1 MKRSTLLLLVL
12 CMLTIQLSA
21 QHKNPEKEK
30 QAAQQATKP
39 STTSLEKIITQ
50 KSDSYVVTNENV
62 SKKSGIR
69 HVYLRQAINGLEVYG
84 TESSVHF
91 DKTGKVLTEHNK
103 FLADVQATLK
113 NSAQGIDA
121 RAAIAAVANQM
132 GYKISNLQ
140 EIKSI
145 GGKNKAAV
153 FNKADIS
160 LVDIPVKLMYYYR
173 EGIGTQLVWELSI
186 AEKTSTDW
194 WNFRVDA
201 VTGKIIDKENW
212 TVSCNI
218 MDGHNEHFH
227 GEEAVAIPTMIGP
240 LNENEATKKYN
251 KTSKNIV
258 SEVVPALVGGY
269 RVYAMPTESPNHGPR
284 TLQNNPDNATA
295 SPFGWHDTNG
305 VAGPEFTVTTGNNVD
320 AHKGSDRPDGTAS
333 LIFDFP
339 IDLNQNPASNTA
351 PYITNLFYWN
361 NIVHDVLYQY
371 GFDEVSGNFQ
381 ENNYGNGGAGSDSV
395 NANAQA
401 SGNCNANFGTPA
413 DGSNPTMNM
422 FLCNNSTPSHDGDL
436 DAGVIVHE
444 YGHGVS
450 NRLTGGPSNVGCLNN
465 QEQMGEGWSDI
476 YGLILTIEPGDT
488 GTDARGVGTY
498 LLGQPITGNGVRTQR
513 YSTDFAVNNHTYND
527 IITAVAPHG
536 VGEVWATML
545 WDMTWGIIGT
555 DGFDPDVYNGTAGN
569 NVSLALITEGLKLQP
584 CSPGFVDGR
593 DAILAADQALYGGAH
608 ICTIWEAF
616 ARRGLGYSA
625 NQGSSG
631 SKTDGTEAFDLPP
644 TFSGLDTV
652 DEVCLS
658 DGIQTGLS
666 GGNPNGG
673 VYSGAGVTDDGNGM
687 TFTFDPTVGG
697 PGLVTVTYTVND
709 FCTGTPTAI
718 TDDINVTN
726 DPPEIVC
733 MGSGNIP
740 MTGSQSSSP
749 GTAIPDNNPTGVT
762 VTMNVTENVSMT
774 DLDVNLNISHTWV
787 GDLIV
792 TIKSPTGTIATI
804 IDRPGVPATTFGCDG
819 NNIVATLDDEA
830 AAPVENV
837 CAGSVPTIS
846 GSFTPNNPLSI
857 FDGENTMGIWE
868 LTVSDNVGSDTGTI
882 NSWGID
888 YDYEVIAPV
897 LDVTLDGSGNATVN
911 AEDLLYSVSVDCG
924 GYTVLAG
931 SPLAATV
938 SFTCS
943 DTGLNTVAVE
953 VTNDNGAVSTCSAI
967 VNVIGSGGGGGGPFV
982 CPGDITQDNDPGIC
996 GAVVTYTVESPSGG
1010 CGGGSGPLATGVATL
1025 ELISSAGGTGNRS
1038 GVSYNPS
1045 ADRYYSVNAGSS
1057 GYPVDCFDGTTGA
1070 IISNITSGFDYRGA
1084 WWNPSL
1090 NQSEGNGFDIAGVV
1104 LTNLAGD
1111 CPNGTTTPILPVNQP
1126 DGQSC
1131 GDLDYDNNEIIYYNA
1146 SSITQ
1151 VDRAT
1156 GTTNATLA
1164 LSGTP
1169 GGSAYALNSVGYTGV
1184 VGYEYAIYDNTTQSV
1199 HLYDRA
1205 TGAYAAA
1212 SSIGLT
1218 TTNYGFAYENGQAW
1232 IYNNNRWN
1240 GFTIFAAAS
1249 GTITQTAGL
1258 PSGSTF
1264 PVGTTTNTFEYDD
1277 GINPVQTCSFDV
1289 TINDAEV
1296 PVITCPGDI
1305 TVDNDPGVCGAL
1317 VNYTVTTSDNCSSG
1331 SSNSI
1336 TYTYTGSVE
1345 TFTVPPGVTSI
1356 SIEAWGA
1363 SGQDFT
1369 VEQYTPS
1376 TGGLGGYASGD
1387 LTVTPGDIISIY
1399 VGGAGADNS
1408 AGYNGGGLGGYGTPS
1423 DGWAGRAGSGGGASD
1438 VRIGAA
1444 TLTDRVLVA
1453 GGGGGGGR
1461 DYVNGTC
1468 QPCGMGGNG
1477 GDGGALIGIDG
1488 QDPTDPIYG
1497 FYFNPGAAGKGGTQ
1511 ATGGAGGDG
1520 PQGPDGMPGVLGVGG
1535 IGIDGVYSLASG
1547 GGGGGYYGGGSGA
1560 GADTGSGAAGAG
1572 GAGGS
1577 SYIDGVDNGVTLAGV
1592 RSGDGEIVI
1601 SYETLLLTQTAGLP
1615 SGSTFPVGTT
1625 TNTFVV
1631 TDGAGNT
1638 ATCSFDVI
1646 VNDVE
1651 VPAITCPGNIT
1662 QDNDP
1667 GICGAVITYTAPV
1680 GTDNCSG
1687 STTVQTAGLASG
1699 ATFPVGTTT
1708 NTFVVTDAS
1717 GNTATCSFDI
1727 TINDNEAPVA
1737 NCAAP
1742 FTIQLDAN
1750 GMASITAT
1758 DIDNGSTDNCAI
1770 ASTSIDV
1777 TDFTCADVGPNT
1789 VTLTVTD
1796 VNGNSST
1803 CTTVVTVEDN
1813 VAPIAVCQNITVYL
1827 DATGNV
1833 SIVAGDVDGGSTD
1846 ACGIANTSIDITDF
1860 TCADLGPNNVT
1871 LTVTDVNGN
1880 TSTCIAVVT
1889 VEDDIPPTIA
1899 CPADV
1904 TANTDL
1910 GMCSA
1915 IVNFPMAIG
1924 FDNCSV
1930 TVSQT
1935 GGLASG
1941 SAFPVGVNT
1950 VEFTATDG
1958 SGNTAVC
1965 SFTITVVDNEAPT
1978 MVCQNIT
1985 IQLDE
1990 FGNASITAAD
2000 VDGGSTD
2007 NCGIASMSV
2016 SPSTFDCSDVGDN
2029 PVVLTVTDIHGN
2041 SNTCTAIVTV
2051 EDVTPPVA
2059 VCQNI
2064 TVELDPVTG
2073 TVTITGADVD
2083 GGSTDACGIGSYD
2096 LDIDTFDCSNIGD
2109 NTVVLTVTDVNG
2121 NVSTCTA
2128 IVTVEDNTNPE
2139 LVCQDFTLELG
2150 PDGTAMLDPND
2161 VIASNTDNCGIATVA
2176 VDINEFSCA
2185 DIGTPVTVQVFA
2197 SDVNGNLSTCTAV
2210 VTVVDLLAPVLT
2222 CPADQT
2228 VDPGPGNLFYIVPDY
2243 FATGEA
2249 TAIDNCTDP
2258 VTILSQ
2264 SPAAGTPL
2272 SDGVY
2277 TITLTA
2283 EDEYGNVS
2291 TCTFELT
2298 IESILGVGDHSNDFG
2313 SLQMYPNPAKNTVT
2327 IGNPQSLSL
2336 ESLSIFDIRGRMVKS
2351 IDLRSMGT
2359 QKTIDVSEMA
2369 AATYLV
2375 IIQGENGQTT
2385 KRLIKE

>member
-1 MKRSTLLLLVL
+1 MKKSKLLLMLF
-12 CMLTIQLSA
+12 CMLALQLSA

-39 STTSLEKIITQ
+39 STASLEKLIAQ
-50 KSDSYVVTNENV
+50 KSNAYVVTNENV

-91 DKTGKVLTEHNK
+91 DKTGKVLTEHNN

-113 NSAQGIDA
+113 NSSQGIDA

-132 GYKISNLQ
+132 GYKISNLR

-240 LNENEATKKYN
+240 LNEKEATKKYN

-258 SEVVPALVGGY
+258 SEVAPALVGGY

-305 VAGPEFTVTTGNNVD
+305 VAGPESTLTTGNNVD

-333 LIFDFP
+333 LIFDFA

-361 NIVHDVLYQY
+361 NITHDVLYQY

-697 PGLVTVTYTVND
+697 PGFVTVTYTVND

-762 VTMNVTENVSMT
+762 VTMNVTENVSIT

-792 TIKSPTGTIATI
+792 TIKSPAGTTATI
-804 IDRPGVPATTFGCDG
+804 VDRPGTTTTGAGCSG
-819 NNIVATLDDEA
+819 NDILATLDDEA
-830 AAPVENV
+830 ATPVENV
-837 CAGSVPTIS
+837 CAASVPTIN

-857 FDGENTMGIWE
+857 FDGESTMGLWE
-868 LTVSDNVGSDTGTI
+868 LTVSDNAGADTGTI

-888 YDYEVIAPV
+888 YDYEITAPV
-897 LDVTLDGSGNATVN
+897 LDVTLDSSGNATVN

-938 SFTCS
+938 SFNCS
-943 DTGLNTVAVE
+943 DTGLNTVPVE
-953 VTNDNGAVSTCSAI
+953 VTNDSGATATCSAI
-967 VNVIGSGGGGGGPFV
+967 VNVIGGGGGGPSSII
-982 CPGDITQDNDPGIC
+982 CPSDISQDNDLGVC
-996 GAVVTYTVESPSGG
+996 EAAVTVPQPTVTNGCSGSESALNFDGVNDQVDMPLPTVFDDIANNDITIEVWVNPQTAVFSRILFAQKTASNFMSLSYS
-1010 CGGGSGPLATGVATL
+1010 GSGQIFFYINNTIGVNTNTSIPLNTWTHVA
-1025 ELISSAGGTGNRS
+1025 AR
-1038 GVSYNPS
+1038 
-1045 ADRYYSVNAGSS
+1045 
-1057 GYPVDCFDGTTGA
+1057 
-1070 IISNITSGFDYRGA
+1070 
-1084 WWNPSL
+1084 W
-1090 NQSEGNGFDIAGVV
+1090 
-1104 LTNLAGD
+1104 
-1111 CPNGTTTPILPVNQP
+1111 
-1126 DGQSC
+1126 
-1131 GDLDYDNNEIIYYNA
+1131 
-1146 SSITQ
+1146 
-1151 VDRAT
+1151 
-1156 GTTNATLA
+1156 NAT
-1164 LSGTP
+1164 
-1169 GGSAYALNSVGYTGV
+1169 
-1184 VGYEYAIYDNTTQSV
+1184 
-1199 HLYDRA
+1199 
-1205 TGAYAAA
+1205 
-1212 SSIGLT
+1212 
-1218 TTNYGFAYENGQAW
+1218 
-1232 IYNNNRWN
+1232 
-1240 GFTIFAAAS
+1240 
-1249 GTITQTAGL
+1249 TQTADVFFNGVIQVTLNGGSSTTGTDNKMTIGSRTNSAQFFPGTLDEIRIWDILRSDMEIFTDFNSCVSETASGL
-1258 PSGSTF
+1258 VAYYKLDDNTGSTIVSDSTVNGYDGTLVNMDPATDWVNGQVSCNSYTLVNDYNNSADASDTY
-1264 PVGTTTNTFEYDD
+1264 PVGTTTVLWSLLD
-1277 GINPVQTCSFDV
+1277 G
-1289 TINDAEV
+1289 
-1296 PVITCPGDI
+1296 
-1305 TVDNDPGVCGAL
+1305 
-1317 VNYTVTTSDNCSSG
+1317 
-1331 SSNSI
+1331 
-1336 TYTYTGSVE
+1336 
-1345 TFTVPPGVTSI
+1345 
-1356 SIEAWGA
+1356 
-1363 SGQDFT
+1363 
-1369 VEQYTPS
+1369 
-1376 TGGLGGYASGD
+1376 
-1387 LTVTPGDIISIY
+1387 
-1399 VGGAGADNS
+1399 
-1408 AGYNGGGLGGYGTPS
+1408 
-1423 DGWAGRAGSGGGASD
+1423 
-1438 VRIGAA
+1438 
-1444 TLTDRVLVA
+1444 
-1453 GGGGGGGR
+1453 
-1461 DYVNGTC
+1461 
-1468 QPCGMGGNG
+1468 
-1477 GDGGALIGIDG
+1477 
-1488 QDPTDPIYG
+1488 
-1497 FYFNPGAAGKGGTQ
+1497 
-1511 ATGGAGGDG
+1511 
-1520 PQGPDGMPGVLGVGG
+1520 
-1535 IGIDGVYSLASG
+1535 
-1547 GGGGGYYGGGSGA
+1547 
-1560 GADTGSGAAGAG
+1560 
-1572 GAGGS
+1572 
-1577 SYIDGVDNGVTLAGV
+1577 
-1592 RSGDGEIVI
+1592 
-1601 SYETLLLTQTAGLP
+1601 
-1615 SGSTFPVGTT
+1615 
-1625 TNTFVV
+1625 
-1631 TDGAGNT
+1631 
-1638 ATCSFDVI
+1638 
-1646 VNDVE
+1646 
-1651 VPAITCPGNIT
+1651 
-1662 QDNDP
+1662 
-1667 GICGAVITYTAPV
+1667 
-1680 GTDNCSG
+1680 
-1687 STTVQTAGLASG
+1687 
-1699 ATFPVGTTT
+1699 
-1708 NTFVVTDAS
+1708 S
-1717 GNTATCSFDI
+1717 GNTIDSCSMDI

-1742 FTIQLDAN
+1742 FTVQLDAN
-1750 GMASITAT
+1750 GMASITAA
-1758 DIDNGSTDNCAI
+1758 DVDNGSADNCAV

-1813 VAPIAVCQNITVYL
+1813 VAPTAVCQNITVFL

-1833 SIVAGDVDGGSTD
+1833 SIAAADVDGGSTD
-1846 ACGIANTSIDITDF
+1846 ACGIATTSIDITDF

-1880 TSTCIAVVT
+1880 TSTCIAAVT

-1899 CPADV
+1899 CPADITV
-1904 TANTDL
+1904 NNDA
-1910 GMCSA
+1910 GMCGA
-1915 IVNFPMAIG
+1915 IVNFPVAAG

-1941 SAFPVGVNT
+1941 SAFPVGVST

-1958 SGNTAVC
+1958 SGNTEVC

-1990 FGNASITAAD
+1990 FGNASIIAAD
-2000 VDGGSTD
+2000 VDGGSID
-2007 NCGIASMSV
+2007 NCGIASLSV

-2051 EDVTPPVA
+2051 EDVTPPLA

-2073 TVTITGADVD
+2073 TITITGADLD
-2083 GGSTDACGIGSYD
+2083 GGSTDACGIDTYT
-2096 LDIDTFDCSNIGD
+2096 LDIDTFDCSNVGE

-2121 NVSTCTA
+2121 NISTCTA

-2150 PDGTAMLDPND
+2150 ADGTATLDPND
-2161 VIASNTDNCGIATVA
+2161 VIASNTDNCGIGTIA
-2176 VDINEFSCA
+2176 VDITEFSCA
-2185 DIGTPVTVQVFA
+2185 DIGAPITVQVFA

-2210 VTVVDLLAPVLT
+2210 VTVVDLLAPEIT

-2228 VDPGPGNLFYIVPDY
+2228 VDPGAGNLFYILPDY

-2264 SPAAGTPL
+2264 DPVAGTPL

-2283 EDEYGNVS
+2283 EDEYGNIS

-2298 IESILGVGDHSNDFG
+2298 VMTVLGADDHNADLG
-2313 SLQMYPNPAKNTVT
+2313 SVQMYPNPAKHTVM
-2327 IGNPQSLSL
+2327 IGNPASLSL
-2336 ESLSIFDIRGRMVKS
+2336 ENLRIFDIRGRMVKT
-2351 IDLRSMGT
+2351 IDLRNMGAE
-2359 QKTIDVSEMA
+2359 KAIDVSEMA
-2369 AATYLV
+2369 SATYLV
-2375 IIQGENGQTT
+2375 VIQSKNGEIT

>member
-1 MKRSTLLLLVL
+1 MKKSKLLLMLF
-12 CMLTIQLSA
+12 CMLTLQLSA

-39 STTSLEKIITQ
+39 STASLEKLIAQ
-50 KSDSYVVTNENV
+50 KSNAYVVTNENV

-91 DKTGKVLTEHNK
+91 DKTGKVLTEHNN
-103 FLADVQATLK
+103 FLTDVQATLK
-113 NSAQGIDA
+113 NSSQGLDA

-132 GYKISNLQ
+132 GYKISNLR

-240 LNENEATKKYN
+240 LNEKEATKKYN

-258 SEVVPALVGGY
+258 SEVAPALVGGY

-320 AHKGSDRPDGTAS
+320 AHKGSDRPNGTAA
-333 LIFDFP
+333 LIFDFA
-339 IDLNQNPASNTA
+339 IDLNQNPALNTA

-569 NVSLALITEGLKLQP
+569 NVALSLITEGLKLQP

-593 DAILAADQALYGGAH
+593 DAIIAADQALYGGAH

-644 TFSGLDTV
+644 TFSGLDTI

-762 VTMNVTENVSMT
+762 VTMNVTENVSIT

-792 TIKSPTGTIATI
+792 TIKSPAGTTATI
-804 IDRPGVPATTFGCDG
+804 VDRPGRTTTGAGCSG
-819 NNIVATLDDEA
+819 NDILATLDDEA
-830 AAPVENV
+830 ATPVENV
-837 CAGSVPTIS
+837 CAASVPTIN

-857 FDGENTMGIWE
+857 FDGESTMGLWE
-868 LTVSDNVGSDTGTI
+868 LTVSDNAGADTGTI

-888 YDYEVIAPV
+888 YDYEITAPV
-897 LDVTLDGSGNATVN
+897 LDVTLDSSGNATVN

-938 SFTCS
+938 SFNCS
-943 DTGLNTVAVE
+943 DTGLNTVPVE
-953 VTNDNGAVSTCSAI
+953 VTNDSGATATCSAI
-967 VNVIGSGGGGGGPFV
+967 VNVIGGGGGGPSSII
-982 CPGDITQDNDPGIC
+982 CPSDISQDNDLGVC
-996 GAVVTYTVESPSGG
+996 EAAVTVPQPTVTNGCSGSESALNFDGVNDQVDMPLPTVFDDIANNDITIEVWVNPQTAVFSRILFAQKTASNFMSLSYS
-1010 CGGGSGPLATGVATL
+1010 GSGQIFFYINNTIGVNTNTSIPLNTWTHVA
-1025 ELISSAGGTGNRS
+1025 AR
-1038 GVSYNPS
+1038 
-1045 ADRYYSVNAGSS
+1045 
-1057 GYPVDCFDGTTGA
+1057 
-1070 IISNITSGFDYRGA
+1070 
-1084 WWNPSL
+1084 W
-1090 NQSEGNGFDIAGVV
+1090 
-1104 LTNLAGD
+1104 
-1111 CPNGTTTPILPVNQP
+1111 
-1126 DGQSC
+1126 
-1131 GDLDYDNNEIIYYNA
+1131 
-1146 SSITQ
+1146 
-1151 VDRAT
+1151 
-1156 GTTNATLA
+1156 NAT
-1164 LSGTP
+1164 
-1169 GGSAYALNSVGYTGV
+1169 
-1184 VGYEYAIYDNTTQSV
+1184 
-1199 HLYDRA
+1199 
-1205 TGAYAAA
+1205 
-1212 SSIGLT
+1212 
-1218 TTNYGFAYENGQAW
+1218 
-1232 IYNNNRWN
+1232 
-1240 GFTIFAAAS
+1240 
-1249 GTITQTAGL
+1249 TQTADVFFNGVIQVTLNGGSSTTGTDNKMTIGSRTNSAQFFPGTLDEIRIWDILRSDMEIFTDFNSCVSETASGL
-1258 PSGSTF
+1258 VAYYKLDDNTGSTIVSDSTVNGYDGTLVNMDPATDWVNGQVSCNSYTLVNDYNNSADASDTY
-1264 PVGTTTNTFEYDD
+1264 PVGTTTVLWSLLD
-1277 GINPVQTCSFDV
+1277 G
-1289 TINDAEV
+1289 
-1296 PVITCPGDI
+1296 
-1305 TVDNDPGVCGAL
+1305 
-1317 VNYTVTTSDNCSSG
+1317 
-1331 SSNSI
+1331 
-1336 TYTYTGSVE
+1336 
-1345 TFTVPPGVTSI
+1345 
-1356 SIEAWGA
+1356 
-1363 SGQDFT
+1363 
-1369 VEQYTPS
+1369 
-1376 TGGLGGYASGD
+1376 
-1387 LTVTPGDIISIY
+1387 
-1399 VGGAGADNS
+1399 
-1408 AGYNGGGLGGYGTPS
+1408 
-1423 DGWAGRAGSGGGASD
+1423 
-1438 VRIGAA
+1438 
-1444 TLTDRVLVA
+1444 
-1453 GGGGGGGR
+1453 
-1461 DYVNGTC
+1461 
-1468 QPCGMGGNG
+1468 
-1477 GDGGALIGIDG
+1477 
-1488 QDPTDPIYG
+1488 
-1497 FYFNPGAAGKGGTQ
+1497 
-1511 ATGGAGGDG
+1511 
-1520 PQGPDGMPGVLGVGG
+1520 
-1535 IGIDGVYSLASG
+1535 
-1547 GGGGGYYGGGSGA
+1547 
-1560 GADTGSGAAGAG
+1560 
-1572 GAGGS
+1572 
-1577 SYIDGVDNGVTLAGV
+1577 
-1592 RSGDGEIVI
+1592 
-1601 SYETLLLTQTAGLP
+1601 
-1615 SGSTFPVGTT
+1615 
-1625 TNTFVV
+1625 
-1631 TDGAGNT
+1631 
-1638 ATCSFDVI
+1638 
-1646 VNDVE
+1646 
-1651 VPAITCPGNIT
+1651 
-1662 QDNDP
+1662 
-1667 GICGAVITYTAPV
+1667 
-1680 GTDNCSG
+1680 
-1687 STTVQTAGLASG
+1687 
-1699 ATFPVGTTT
+1699 
-1708 NTFVVTDAS
+1708 S
-1717 GNTATCSFDI
+1717 GNTIDSCSMDI

-1750 GMASITAT
+1750 GMASITAA
-1758 DIDNGSTDNCAI
+1758 DVDNGSADNCAV

-1813 VAPIAVCQNITVYL
+1813 VAPTAVCQNITVFL

-1833 SIVAGDVDGGSTD
+1833 SIAAADVDGGSAD
-1846 ACGIANTSIDITDF
+1846 ACGIATTSIDITDF

-1899 CPADV
+1899 CPADITV
-1904 TANTDL
+1904 NNDA
-1910 GMCSA
+1910 GMCGA
-1915 IVNFPMAIG
+1915 IVNFPVAVG

-1941 SAFPVGVNT
+1941 SAFPVGVST

-1958 SGNTAVC
+1958 SGNAEVC

-1990 FGNASITAAD
+1990 FGNASIIAAD
-2000 VDGGSTD
+2000 VDGGSID
-2007 NCGIASMSV
+2007 NCGIASLSV

-2051 EDVTPPVA
+2051 EDVTPPLA

-2073 TVTITGADVD
+2073 TITITGADLD
-2083 GGSTDACGIGSYD
+2083 GGSTDACGIDTYT
-2096 LDIDTFDCSNIGD
+2096 LDIDTFDCSNVGE

-2121 NVSTCTA
+2121 NISTCTA

-2150 PDGTAMLDPND
+2150 ADGTATLDPNE
-2161 VIASNTDNCGIATVA
+2161 VIASNTDNCGIGTIA
-2176 VDINEFSCA
+2176 VDITEFSCA
-2185 DIGTPVTVQVFA
+2185 DIGAPITVQVFA

-2210 VTVVDLLAPVLT
+2210 VTVVDLLAPEIT

-2228 VDPGPGNLFYIVPDY
+2228 VDPGAGNLFYILPDY

-2264 SPAAGTPL
+2264 DPVAGTPL

-2283 EDEYGNVS
+2283 EDEYGNIS

-2298 IESILGVGDHSNDFG
+2298 VMTVLGADDHNAGLG
-2313 SLQMYPNPAKNTVT
+2313 SVQMYPNPAKHTVM
-2327 IGNPQSLSL
+2327 IGNPASLSL
-2336 ESLSIFDIRGRMVKS
+2336 ENLRIFDIRGRMVKT
-2351 IDLRSMGT
+2351 IDLRNMGAE
-2359 QKTIDVSEMA
+2359 KAIDVSEMA
-2369 AATYLV
+2369 SATYLV
-2375 IIQGENGQTT
+2375 VIQSENGEIT

>member
-1 MKRSTLLLLVL
+1 MKKSKLLLMLF
-12 CMLTIQLSA
+12 CMLALQLSA

-39 STTSLEKIITQ
+39 STASLEKLIAQ
-50 KSDSYVVTNENV
+50 KSNAYVVTNENV

-91 DKTGKVLTEHNK
+91 DKTGKVLTEHNN
-103 FLADVQATLK
+103 FLTDVQATLK
-113 NSAQGIDA
+113 NSSQGIDA

-132 GYKISNLQ
+132 GYKISNLR

-186 AEKTSTDW
+186 AEKISTDW

-240 LNENEATKKYN
+240 LNEKEATKKYN

-258 SEVVPALVGGY
+258 SEVAPALVGGY

-320 AHKGSDRPDGTAS
+320 AHKGSDRPNGTAA
-333 LIFDFP
+333 LIFDFA
-339 IDLNQNPASNTA
+339 IDLNQNPALNTA

-569 NVSLALITEGLKLQP
+569 NVALSLITEGLKLQP

-593 DAILAADQALYGGAH
+593 DAIIAADQALYGGAH

-644 TFSGLDTV
+644 TFSGLDTI

-762 VTMNVTENVSMT
+762 VTMNVTENVSIT

-792 TIKSPTGTIATI
+792 TIKSPAGTTATI
-804 IDRPGVPATTFGCDG
+804 VDRPGRTTTGAGCSG
-819 NNIVATLDDEA
+819 NDILATLDDEA
-830 AAPVENV
+830 ATPVENV
-837 CAGSVPTIS
+837 CAASVPTIN

-857 FDGENTMGIWE
+857 FDGESTMGLWE
-868 LTVSDNVGSDTGTI
+868 LTVSDNAGADTGTI

-888 YDYEVIAPV
+888 YDYEITAPV
-897 LDVTLDGSGNATVN
+897 LDVTLDSSGNATVN

-938 SFTCS
+938 SFNCS
-943 DTGLNTVAVE
+943 DTGLNTVPVE
-953 VTNDNGAVSTCSAI
+953 VTNDSGATATCSAI
-967 VNVIGSGGGGGGPFV
+967 VNVIGGGGGGPSSII
-982 CPGDITQDNDPGIC
+982 CPSDISQDNDLGVC
-996 GAVVTYTVESPSGG
+996 EAAVTVPQPTVTNGCSGSESALNFDGVNDQVDMPLPTVFDDIANNDITIEVWVNPQTAVFSRILFAQKTASNFMSLSYS
-1010 CGGGSGPLATGVATL
+1010 GSGQIFFYINNTIGVNTNTSIPLNTWTHVA
-1025 ELISSAGGTGNRS
+1025 AR
-1038 GVSYNPS
+1038 
-1045 ADRYYSVNAGSS
+1045 
-1057 GYPVDCFDGTTGA
+1057 
-1070 IISNITSGFDYRGA
+1070 
-1084 WWNPSL
+1084 W
-1090 NQSEGNGFDIAGVV
+1090 
-1104 LTNLAGD
+1104 
-1111 CPNGTTTPILPVNQP
+1111 
-1126 DGQSC
+1126 
-1131 GDLDYDNNEIIYYNA
+1131 
-1146 SSITQ
+1146 
-1151 VDRAT
+1151 
-1156 GTTNATLA
+1156 NAT
-1164 LSGTP
+1164 
-1169 GGSAYALNSVGYTGV
+1169 
-1184 VGYEYAIYDNTTQSV
+1184 
-1199 HLYDRA
+1199 
-1205 TGAYAAA
+1205 
-1212 SSIGLT
+1212 
-1218 TTNYGFAYENGQAW
+1218 
-1232 IYNNNRWN
+1232 
-1240 GFTIFAAAS
+1240 
-1249 GTITQTAGL
+1249 TQTADVFFNGVIQVTLNGGSSTTGTDNKMTIGSRTNSAQFFPGTLDEIRIWDILRSDMEIFTDFNSCVSETASGL
-1258 PSGSTF
+1258 VAYYKLDDNTGSTIVSDSTVNGYDGTLVNMDPATDWVNGQVSCNSYTLVNDYNNSADASDTY
-1264 PVGTTTNTFEYDD
+1264 PVGTTTVLWSLLD
-1277 GINPVQTCSFDV
+1277 G
-1289 TINDAEV
+1289 
-1296 PVITCPGDI
+1296 
-1305 TVDNDPGVCGAL
+1305 
-1317 VNYTVTTSDNCSSG
+1317 
-1331 SSNSI
+1331 
-1336 TYTYTGSVE
+1336 
-1345 TFTVPPGVTSI
+1345 
-1356 SIEAWGA
+1356 
-1363 SGQDFT
+1363 
-1369 VEQYTPS
+1369 
-1376 TGGLGGYASGD
+1376 
-1387 LTVTPGDIISIY
+1387 
-1399 VGGAGADNS
+1399 
-1408 AGYNGGGLGGYGTPS
+1408 
-1423 DGWAGRAGSGGGASD
+1423 
-1438 VRIGAA
+1438 
-1444 TLTDRVLVA
+1444 
-1453 GGGGGGGR
+1453 
-1461 DYVNGTC
+1461 
-1468 QPCGMGGNG
+1468 
-1477 GDGGALIGIDG
+1477 
-1488 QDPTDPIYG
+1488 
-1497 FYFNPGAAGKGGTQ
+1497 
-1511 ATGGAGGDG
+1511 
-1520 PQGPDGMPGVLGVGG
+1520 
-1535 IGIDGVYSLASG
+1535 
-1547 GGGGGYYGGGSGA
+1547 
-1560 GADTGSGAAGAG
+1560 
-1572 GAGGS
+1572 
-1577 SYIDGVDNGVTLAGV
+1577 
-1592 RSGDGEIVI
+1592 
-1601 SYETLLLTQTAGLP
+1601 
-1615 SGSTFPVGTT
+1615 
-1625 TNTFVV
+1625 
-1631 TDGAGNT
+1631 
-1638 ATCSFDVI
+1638 
-1646 VNDVE
+1646 
-1651 VPAITCPGNIT
+1651 
-1662 QDNDP
+1662 
-1667 GICGAVITYTAPV
+1667 
-1680 GTDNCSG
+1680 
-1687 STTVQTAGLASG
+1687 
-1699 ATFPVGTTT
+1699 
-1708 NTFVVTDAS
+1708 S
-1717 GNTATCSFDI
+1717 GNTIDSCSMDI

-1750 GMASITAT
+1750 GMASITAA
-1758 DIDNGSTDNCAI
+1758 DVDNGSADNCAV

-1777 TDFTCADVGPNT
+1777 TDFTCSDVGPNT

-1813 VAPIAVCQNITVYL
+1813 VAPTAVCQNITVFL

-1833 SIVAGDVDGGSTD
+1833 SIAAADVDGGSAD
-1846 ACGIANTSIDITDF
+1846 ACGIATTSIDITDF

-1899 CPADV
+1899 CPADITV
-1904 TANTDL
+1904 NNDA
-1910 GMCSA
+1910 GMCGA
-1915 IVNFPMAIG
+1915 IVNFPVATG

-1941 SAFPVGVNT
+1941 SAFPVGVST

-1958 SGNTAVC
+1958 SGNTEVC

-1990 FGNASITAAD
+1990 FGNASIIAAD
-2000 VDGGSTD
+2000 VDGGSID
-2007 NCGIASMSV
+2007 NCGIASLSV

-2029 PVVLTVTDIHGN
+2029 SVVLTVTDIHGN

-2051 EDVTPPVA
+2051 EDVTPPLA

-2073 TVTITGADVD
+2073 TITITGADLD
-2083 GGSTDACGIGSYD
+2083 GGSTDACGIDTYT
-2096 LDIDTFDCSNIGD
+2096 LDIDTFDCSNVGE

-2121 NVSTCTA
+2121 NISTCTA

-2150 PDGTAMLDPND
+2150 ADGTATLDPND
-2161 VIASNTDNCGIATVA
+2161 VIASNTDNCGIGTIA
-2176 VDINEFSCA
+2176 VDITEFSCA
-2185 DIGTPVTVQVFA
+2185 DIGAPITVQVFA

-2210 VTVVDLLAPVLT
+2210 VTVVDLLAPEIT
-2222 CPADQT
+2222 CPANQT
-2228 VDPGPGNLFYIVPDY
+2228 VDPGAGNLFYILPDY

-2264 SPAAGTPL
+2264 DPVAGTPL

-2283 EDEYGNVS
+2283 EDEYGNIS

-2298 IESILGVGDHSNDFG
+2298 VMTVLGADDHNADLG
-2313 SLQMYPNPAKNTVT
+2313 SVQMYPNPAKHTVM
-2327 IGNPQSLSL
+2327 IGNPASLSL
-2336 ESLSIFDIRGRMVKS
+2336 ENLRIFDIRGRMVKT
-2351 IDLRSMGT
+2351 IDLRNMGAE
-2359 QKTIDVSEMA
+2359 KAIDVSEMA
-2369 AATYLV
+2369 SATYLV
-2375 IIQGENGQTT
+2375 VIQSKNGEIT

>member
-1 MKRSTLLLLVL
+1 MKKSKLLLMLF
-12 CMLTIQLSA
+12 CMLALQLSA

-39 STTSLEKIITQ
+39 STASLEKLIAQ
-50 KSDSYVVTNENV
+50 KSNAYVVTNENV

-91 DKTGKVLTEHNK
+91 DKTGKVLTEHNN
-103 FLADVQATLK
+103 FLTDVEATLK
-113 NSAQGIDA
+113 NSSQGLDA

-132 GYKISNLQ
+132 GYKISNLR

-251 KTSKNIV
+251 KNSKNIV
-258 SEVVPALVGGY
+258 SEVAPALVGGY

-284 TLQNNPDNATA
+284 TLQNNPDNATS

-320 AHKGSDRPDGTAS
+320 AHKGSDRPNGTAA
-333 LIFDFP
+333 LIFDFA
-339 IDLNQNPASNTA
+339 IDLNQNPALNTA

-569 NVSLALITEGLKLQP
+569 NVALSLITEGLKLQP

-593 DAILAADQALYGGAH
+593 DAIIAADQALYGGAH

-644 TFSGLDTV
+644 TFSGLDTI

-762 VTMNVTENVSMT
+762 VTMNVTENVSIT

-792 TIKSPTGTIATI
+792 TIKSPAGTTATI
-804 IDRPGVPATTFGCDG
+804 VDRPGRTTTGAGCSG
-819 NNIVATLDDEA
+819 NDILATLDDEA
-830 AAPVENV
+830 ATPVENV
-837 CAGSVPTIS
+837 CAASVPTIN

-857 FDGENTMGIWE
+857 FDGESTMGLWE
-868 LTVSDNVGSDTGTI
+868 LTVSDNAGADTGTI

-888 YDYEVIAPV
+888 YDYEITAPV
-897 LDVTLDGSGNATVN
+897 LDVTLDSSGNATVN

-938 SFTCS
+938 SFNCS
-943 DTGLNTVAVE
+943 DTGLNTVPVE
-953 VTNDNGAVSTCSAI
+953 VTNDSGATATCSAI
-967 VNVIGSGGGGGGPFV
+967 VNVIGGGGGGPSSII
-982 CPGDITQDNDPGIC
+982 CPSDISQDNDLGVC
-996 GAVVTYTVESPSGG
+996 EAAVTVPQPTVTNGCSGSESALNFDGVNDQVDMPLPTVFDDIANNDITIEVWVNPQTAVFSRILFAQKTASNFMSLSYS
-1010 CGGGSGPLATGVATL
+1010 GSGQIFFYINNTIGVNTNTSIPLNTWTHVA
-1025 ELISSAGGTGNRS
+1025 AR
-1038 GVSYNPS
+1038 
-1045 ADRYYSVNAGSS
+1045 
-1057 GYPVDCFDGTTGA
+1057 
-1070 IISNITSGFDYRGA
+1070 
-1084 WWNPSL
+1084 W
-1090 NQSEGNGFDIAGVV
+1090 
-1104 LTNLAGD
+1104 
-1111 CPNGTTTPILPVNQP
+1111 
-1126 DGQSC
+1126 
-1131 GDLDYDNNEIIYYNA
+1131 
-1146 SSITQ
+1146 
-1151 VDRAT
+1151 
-1156 GTTNATLA
+1156 NAT
-1164 LSGTP
+1164 
-1169 GGSAYALNSVGYTGV
+1169 
-1184 VGYEYAIYDNTTQSV
+1184 
-1199 HLYDRA
+1199 
-1205 TGAYAAA
+1205 
-1212 SSIGLT
+1212 
-1218 TTNYGFAYENGQAW
+1218 
-1232 IYNNNRWN
+1232 
-1240 GFTIFAAAS
+1240 
-1249 GTITQTAGL
+1249 TQTADVFFNGVIQVTLNGGSSTTGTDNKMTIGSRTNSAQFFPGTLDEIRIWDILRSDMEIFTDFNSCVSETASGL
-1258 PSGSTF
+1258 VAYYKLDDNTGSTIVSDSTVNGYDGTLVNMDPATDWVNGQVSCNSYTLVNDYNNSADASDTY
-1264 PVGTTTNTFEYDD
+1264 PVGTTTVLWSLLD
-1277 GINPVQTCSFDV
+1277 G
-1289 TINDAEV
+1289 
-1296 PVITCPGDI
+1296 
-1305 TVDNDPGVCGAL
+1305 
-1317 VNYTVTTSDNCSSG
+1317 
-1331 SSNSI
+1331 
-1336 TYTYTGSVE
+1336 
-1345 TFTVPPGVTSI
+1345 
-1356 SIEAWGA
+1356 
-1363 SGQDFT
+1363 
-1369 VEQYTPS
+1369 
-1376 TGGLGGYASGD
+1376 
-1387 LTVTPGDIISIY
+1387 
-1399 VGGAGADNS
+1399 
-1408 AGYNGGGLGGYGTPS
+1408 
-1423 DGWAGRAGSGGGASD
+1423 
-1438 VRIGAA
+1438 
-1444 TLTDRVLVA
+1444 
-1453 GGGGGGGR
+1453 
-1461 DYVNGTC
+1461 
-1468 QPCGMGGNG
+1468 
-1477 GDGGALIGIDG
+1477 
-1488 QDPTDPIYG
+1488 
-1497 FYFNPGAAGKGGTQ
+1497 
-1511 ATGGAGGDG
+1511 
-1520 PQGPDGMPGVLGVGG
+1520 
-1535 IGIDGVYSLASG
+1535 
-1547 GGGGGYYGGGSGA
+1547 
-1560 GADTGSGAAGAG
+1560 
-1572 GAGGS
+1572 
-1577 SYIDGVDNGVTLAGV
+1577 
-1592 RSGDGEIVI
+1592 
-1601 SYETLLLTQTAGLP
+1601 
-1615 SGSTFPVGTT
+1615 
-1625 TNTFVV
+1625 
-1631 TDGAGNT
+1631 
-1638 ATCSFDVI
+1638 
-1646 VNDVE
+1646 
-1651 VPAITCPGNIT
+1651 
-1662 QDNDP
+1662 
-1667 GICGAVITYTAPV
+1667 
-1680 GTDNCSG
+1680 
-1687 STTVQTAGLASG
+1687 
-1699 ATFPVGTTT
+1699 
-1708 NTFVVTDAS
+1708 S
-1717 GNTATCSFDI
+1717 GNTIDSCSMDI

-1742 FTIQLDAN
+1742 FTVQLDAN
-1750 GMASITAT
+1750 GMASITAA
-1758 DIDNGSTDNCAI
+1758 DVDNGSADNCAV

-1813 VAPIAVCQNITVYL
+1813 VAPTAVCQNITVFL

-1833 SIVAGDVDGGSTD
+1833 SIAAADVDGGSTD
-1846 ACGIANTSIDITDF
+1846 ACGIATTSIDITDF

-1871 LTVTDVNGN
+1871 LTVADVNGN

-1899 CPADV
+1899 CPADITV
-1904 TANTDL
+1904 NNDA
-1910 GMCSA
+1910 GMCGA
-1915 IVNFPMAIG
+1915 IVNFPVAAG

-1941 SAFPVGVNT
+1941 SAFPVGVST

-1958 SGNTAVC
+1958 SGNTEVC

-1990 FGNASITAAD
+1990 FGNASIIAAD
-2000 VDGGSTD
+2000 VDGGSID
-2007 NCGIASMSV
+2007 NCGIASLSV

-2051 EDVTPPVA
+2051 EDVTPPLA

-2073 TVTITGADVD
+2073 TITITGADLD
-2083 GGSTDACGIGSYD
+2083 GGSTDACGIDTYT
-2096 LDIDTFDCSNIGD
+2096 LDIDTFDCSNVGE

-2121 NVSTCTA
+2121 NISTCTA

-2150 PDGTAMLDPND
+2150 ADGTATLDPND
-2161 VIASNTDNCGIATVA
+2161 VIASNTDNCGIGTIA
-2176 VDINEFSCA
+2176 VDITEFSCA
-2185 DIGTPVTVQVFA
+2185 DIGAPITVQVFA

-2210 VTVVDLLAPVLT
+2210 VTVVDLLAPEIT
-2222 CPADQT
+2222 CPANQT
-2228 VDPGPGNLFYIVPDY
+2228 VDPGAGNLFYILPDY

-2264 SPAAGTPL
+2264 DPVAGTPL

-2283 EDEYGNVS
+2283 EDEYGNIS

-2298 IESILGVGDHSNDFG
+2298 VMTVLGADDHNADLG
-2313 SLQMYPNPAKNTVT
+2313 SVQMYPNPAKHTVM
-2327 IGNPQSLSL
+2327 IGNPASLSL
-2336 ESLSIFDIRGRMVKS
+2336 ENLRIFDIRGRMVKT
-2351 IDLRSMGT
+2351 IDLRNMGAE
-2359 QKTIDVSEMA
+2359 KAIDVSEMA
-2369 AATYLV
+2369 SATYLV
-2375 IIQGENGQTT
+2375 VIQSENGEIT

>member
-1 MKRSTLLLLVL
+1 MKKSTLLLMVL

-30 QAAQQATKP
+30 ESAQQAARP
-39 STTSLEKIITQ
+39 STTSIENLITQ
-50 KSDSYVVTNENV
+50 KSNLYVVTNENV

-91 DKTGKVLTEHNK
+91 DKAGKVLTEHNN

-113 NSAQGIDA
+113 NSSQGIDA

-132 GYKISNLQ
+132 GYKVSNLQ

-145 GGKNKAAV
+145 GGRNKAAV

-160 LVDIPVKLMYYYR
+160 LVDIPVKLMYYFR

-201 VTGKIIDKENW
+201 VTGRIIDKENW

-227 GEEAVAIPTMIGP
+227 GEEAIPIPTIVGP
-240 LNENEATKKYN
+240 LNENEAAKKY
-251 KTSKNIV
+251 SKASKSIV
-258 SEVVPALVGGY
+258 SEVAPALVGGY

-305 VAGPEFTVTTGNNVD
+305 VAGPESTLTTGNNVD
-320 AHKGSDRPDGTAS
+320 AHKGSDRPNGTAA
-333 LIFDFP
+333 LIFDFI

-361 NIVHDVLYQY
+361 NITHDVLYQY
-371 GFDEVSGNFQ
+371 GFDEASGNFQ
-381 ENNYGNGGAGSDSV
+381 ENNYGNGGAGSDGV

-513 YSTDFAVNNHTYND
+513 YSTDFAVNNHTYDD

-593 DAILAADQALYGGAH
+593 DAIIAADQALYGGAH

-644 TFSGLDTV
+644 SFSSLDTI

-687 TFTFDPTVGG
+687 TYTFDPTVGG
-697 PGLVTVTYTVND
+697 PGLVTITYTVND

-733 MGSGNIP
+733 MGTGNVP

-762 VTMNVTENVSMT
+762 VTMNVTEDVSIT
-774 DLDVNLNISHTWV
+774 DLDVNLNISHTFV
-787 GDLIV
+787 GDLII
-792 TIKSPTGTIATI
+792 TIKSPTGTMATI
-804 IDRPGVPATTFGCDG
+804 VDRIGAPPGTFGCSG
-819 NNIVATLDDEA
+819 NDILATLDDEA
-830 AAPVENV
+830 ATPVENE
-837 CAGSVPTIS
+837 CAGAVPTIN
-846 GSFTPNNPLSI
+846 GSFTPNNTLSI
-857 FDGENTMGIWE
+857 FDGESTMGLWE
-868 LTVSDNVGSDTGTI
+868 LTVSDNAAADTGTI

-888 YDYEVIAPV
+888 YDYEVTAPV

-911 AEDLLYSVSVDCG
+911 AEDLLFSVAVDCG

-938 SFTCS
+938 SFSCS
-943 DTGLNTVAVE
+943 DVGMNTVNVE
-953 VTNDNGAVSTCSAI
+953 VTNDSGATSTCSAI
-967 VNVIGSGGGGGGPFV
+967 VNVIGSGGGGPFT

-996 GAVVTYTVESPSGG
+996 GAVVTYTVDSPSG
-1010 CGGGSGPLATGVATL
+1010 CGGAGTL
-1025 ELISSAGGTGNRS
+1025 S
-1038 GVSYNPS
+1038 
-1045 ADRYYSVNAGSS
+1045 
-1057 GYPVDCFDGTTGA
+1057 
-1070 IISNITSGFDYRGA
+1070 
-1084 WWNPSL
+1084 
-1090 NQSEGNGFDIAGVV
+1090 
-1104 LTNLAGD
+1104 
-1111 CPNGTTTPILPVNQP
+1111 
-1126 DGQSC
+1126 
-1131 GDLDYDNNEIIYYNA
+1131 
-1146 SSITQ
+1146 
-1151 VDRAT
+1151 
-1156 GTTNATLA
+1156 
-1164 LSGTP
+1164 
-1169 GGSAYALNSVGYTGV
+1169 
-1184 VGYEYAIYDNTTQSV
+1184 
-1199 HLYDRA
+1199 
-1205 TGAYAAA
+1205 
-1212 SSIGLT
+1212 
-1218 TTNYGFAYENGQAW
+1218 
-1232 IYNNNRWN
+1232 
-1240 GFTIFAAAS
+1240 
-1249 GTITQTAGL
+1249 QTAGL

-1277 GINPVQTCSFDV
+1277 GINPVQTCSFDI

-1331 SSNSI
+1331 SSSSI

-1376 TGGLGGYASGD
+1376 TGGLGGYSSGD
-1387 LTVTPGDIISIY
+1387 LTVTPGDVISIY
-1399 VGGAGADNS
+1399 VGGAGADNTP
-1408 AGYNGGGLGGYGTPS
+1408 GYNGGSLGGYGTPS

-1461 DYVNGTC
+1461 DYVNGSC

-1520 PQGPDGMPGVLGVGG
+1520 PQGPNGMPGVLGVGG
-1535 IGIDGVYSLASG
+1535 IGNDGVYSIASG

-1560 GADTGSGAAGAG
+1560 GADSGSGAAGAG

-1577 SYIDGVDNGVTLAGV
+1577 SYIDGVNNGVTMAGV

-1601 SYETLLLTQTAGLP
+1601 SYESLILTQTAGLP

-1646 VNDVE
+1646 VNDTE
-1651 VPAITCPGNIT
+1651 APAITCPGNIT

-1687 STTVQTAGLASG
+1687 STTAQTAGLASG
-1699 ATFPVGTTT
+1699 STFPVGTTT

-1717 GNTATCSFDI
+1717 GNTATCSFDV

-1742 FTIQLDAN
+1742 FNLQLDVN
-1750 GMASITAT
+1750 GMASITAA

-1770 ASTSIDV
+1770 ASLSV
-1777 TDFTCADVGPNT
+1777 SPSSFTCADVGTNN
-1789 VTLTVTD
+1789 VVLTVTD
-1796 VNGNSST
+1796 VNGNTST
-1803 CTTVVTVEDN
+1803 CTAVVTVEDN
-1813 VAPIAVCQNITVYL
+1813 VAPTAVCQNITVFL

-1846 ACGIANTSIDITDF
+1846 ACGIASTSIDITDF
-1860 TCADLGPNNVT
+1860 TCADLGPNNVI

-1880 TSTCIAVVT
+1880 TSTCTAVVT

-1899 CPADV
+1899 CPADITV
-1904 TANTDL
+1904 NTDAGL
-1910 GMCSA
+1910 CSA
-1915 IVNFPMAIG
+1915 VVTFPMPLVL
-1924 FDNCSV
+1924 DNC
-1930 TVSQT
+1930 TATATQT

-1941 SAFPVGVNT
+1941 SDFPVGVNT

-1990 FGNASITAAD
+1990 FGNATITAAD

-2007 NCGIASMSV
+2007 NCGIAAISV

-2083 GGSTDACGIGSYD
+2083 GGSTDACGIDTYS

-2139 LVCQDFTLELG
+2139 LVCQDFTIEIG
-2150 PDGTAMLDPND
+2150 ADGTATLSPSD
-2161 VIASNTDNCGIATVA
+2161 VIASNDDACGILTVA
-2176 VDINEFSCA
+2176 VDITEFSCA
-2185 DIGTPVTVQVFA
+2185 DIGTPVTVQVF
-2197 SDVNGNLSTCTAV
+2197 SQDNNGNLSTCTAV
-2210 VTVVDLLAPVLT
+2210 VTAVDLLAPELT
-2222 CPADQT
+2222 CPADQII
-2228 VDPGPGNLFYIVPDY
+2228 DPGAGNLFYIVPDY

-2258 VTILSQ
+2258 VTITTQ

-2298 IESILGVGDHSNDFG
+2298 IESVLGVGNYNNDFG

-2336 ESLSIFDIRGRMVKS
+2336 EKLSIFDLRGRMVKS

>member
-1 MKRSTLLLLVL
+1 MKKSKLLLMLF
-12 CMLTIQLSA
+12 CMLTLQLSA

-30 QAAQQATKP
+30 QAAQQATKA
-39 STTSLEKIITQ
+39 STASLEKLIAQ
-50 KSDSYVVTNENV
+50 KSNAYVVTNENV

-113 NSAQGIDA
+113 NSSQGIDA
-121 RAAIAAVANQM
+121 RTAIAAVANQM
-132 GYKISNLQ
+132 GYKISNLR

-240 LNENEATKKYN
+240 LNEKEATKKYN

-258 SEVVPALVGGY
+258 SEVAPALVGGY

-320 AHKGSDRPDGTAS
+320 AHKGSDRPNGTAA
-333 LIFDFP
+333 LIFDFA
-339 IDLNQNPASNTA
+339 IDLNQNPALNTA

-569 NVSLALITEGLKLQP
+569 NVALSLITEGLKLQP

-593 DAILAADQALYGGAH
+593 DAIIAADQALYGGAH

-644 TFSGLDTV
+644 TFSGLDTI

-762 VTMNVTENVSMT
+762 VTMNVTENVSIT

-792 TIKSPTGTIATI
+792 TIKSPAGTTATI
-804 IDRPGVPATTFGCDG
+804 VDRPGRTTTGAGCSG
-819 NNIVATLDDEA
+819 NDILATLDDEA
-830 AAPVENV
+830 ATPVENV
-837 CAGSVPTIS
+837 CAASVPTIN

-857 FDGENTMGIWE
+857 FDGESTMGLWE
-868 LTVSDNVGSDTGTI
+868 LTVSDNAGADTGTI

-888 YDYEVIAPV
+888 YDYEITAPV
-897 LDVTLDGSGNATVN
+897 LDVTLDSSGNATVN

-938 SFTCS
+938 SFNCS
-943 DTGLNTVAVE
+943 DTGLNTVPVE
-953 VTNDNGAVSTCSAI
+953 VTNDSGATATCSAI
-967 VNVIGSGGGGGGPFV
+967 VNVIGGGGGGPSSII
-982 CPGDITQDNDPGIC
+982 CPSDISQDNDLGVC
-996 GAVVTYTVESPSGG
+996 EAAVTVPQPTVTNGCSGSESALNFDGVNDQVDMPLPTVFDDIANNDITIEVWVNPQTAVFSRILFAQKTASNFMSLSYS
-1010 CGGGSGPLATGVATL
+1010 GSGQIFFYINNTIGVNTNTSIPLNTWTHVA
-1025 ELISSAGGTGNRS
+1025 AR
-1038 GVSYNPS
+1038 
-1045 ADRYYSVNAGSS
+1045 
-1057 GYPVDCFDGTTGA
+1057 
-1070 IISNITSGFDYRGA
+1070 
-1084 WWNPSL
+1084 W
-1090 NQSEGNGFDIAGVV
+1090 
-1104 LTNLAGD
+1104 
-1111 CPNGTTTPILPVNQP
+1111 
-1126 DGQSC
+1126 
-1131 GDLDYDNNEIIYYNA
+1131 
-1146 SSITQ
+1146 
-1151 VDRAT
+1151 
-1156 GTTNATLA
+1156 NAT
-1164 LSGTP
+1164 
-1169 GGSAYALNSVGYTGV
+1169 
-1184 VGYEYAIYDNTTQSV
+1184 
-1199 HLYDRA
+1199 
-1205 TGAYAAA
+1205 
-1212 SSIGLT
+1212 
-1218 TTNYGFAYENGQAW
+1218 
-1232 IYNNNRWN
+1232 
-1240 GFTIFAAAS
+1240 
-1249 GTITQTAGL
+1249 TQTADVFFNGVIQVTLNGGSSTTGTDNKMTIGSRTNSAQFFPGTLDEIRIWDILRSDMEIFTDFNSCVSETASGL
-1258 PSGSTF
+1258 VAYYKLDDNTGSTIVSDSTVNGYDGTLVNMDPATDWVNGQVSCNSYTLVNDYNNSADASDTY
-1264 PVGTTTNTFEYDD
+1264 PVGTTTVLWSLLD
-1277 GINPVQTCSFDV
+1277 G
-1289 TINDAEV
+1289 
-1296 PVITCPGDI
+1296 
-1305 TVDNDPGVCGAL
+1305 
-1317 VNYTVTTSDNCSSG
+1317 
-1331 SSNSI
+1331 
-1336 TYTYTGSVE
+1336 
-1345 TFTVPPGVTSI
+1345 
-1356 SIEAWGA
+1356 
-1363 SGQDFT
+1363 
-1369 VEQYTPS
+1369 
-1376 TGGLGGYASGD
+1376 
-1387 LTVTPGDIISIY
+1387 
-1399 VGGAGADNS
+1399 
-1408 AGYNGGGLGGYGTPS
+1408 
-1423 DGWAGRAGSGGGASD
+1423 
-1438 VRIGAA
+1438 
-1444 TLTDRVLVA
+1444 
-1453 GGGGGGGR
+1453 
-1461 DYVNGTC
+1461 
-1468 QPCGMGGNG
+1468 
-1477 GDGGALIGIDG
+1477 
-1488 QDPTDPIYG
+1488 
-1497 FYFNPGAAGKGGTQ
+1497 
-1511 ATGGAGGDG
+1511 
-1520 PQGPDGMPGVLGVGG
+1520 
-1535 IGIDGVYSLASG
+1535 
-1547 GGGGGYYGGGSGA
+1547 
-1560 GADTGSGAAGAG
+1560 
-1572 GAGGS
+1572 
-1577 SYIDGVDNGVTLAGV
+1577 
-1592 RSGDGEIVI
+1592 
-1601 SYETLLLTQTAGLP
+1601 
-1615 SGSTFPVGTT
+1615 
-1625 TNTFVV
+1625 
-1631 TDGAGNT
+1631 
-1638 ATCSFDVI
+1638 
-1646 VNDVE
+1646 
-1651 VPAITCPGNIT
+1651 
-1662 QDNDP
+1662 
-1667 GICGAVITYTAPV
+1667 
-1680 GTDNCSG
+1680 
-1687 STTVQTAGLASG
+1687 
-1699 ATFPVGTTT
+1699 
-1708 NTFVVTDAS
+1708 S
-1717 GNTATCSFDI
+1717 GNTIDSCSMDI

-1742 FTIQLDAN
+1742 FTVQLDAN
-1750 GMASITAT
+1750 GMASITAA
-1758 DIDNGSTDNCAI
+1758 DVDNGSTDNCAV

-1813 VAPIAVCQNITVYL
+1813 VAPTAVCQNITVFL

-1833 SIVAGDVDGGSTD
+1833 SIAAADVDGGSTD
-1846 ACGIANTSIDITDF
+1846 ACGIATTSIDITDF

-1899 CPADV
+1899 CPADITV
-1904 TANTDL
+1904 NNDA
-1910 GMCSA
+1910 GMCGA
-1915 IVNFPMAIG
+1915 IVNFPVAAG

-1958 SGNTAVC
+1958 SGNTEVC
-1965 SFTITVVDNEAPT
+1965 SFTVTVVDNEAPT

-1990 FGNASITAAD
+1990 FGNASIIAAD
-2000 VDGGSTD
+2000 VDGGSID
-2007 NCGIASMSV
+2007 NCGIASLSV

-2051 EDVTPPVA
+2051 EDVTPPLA

-2073 TVTITGADVD
+2073 TITITGADLD
-2083 GGSTDACGIGSYD
+2083 GGSTDACGIDTYT
-2096 LDIDTFDCSNIGD
+2096 LDIDTFDCSNVGE

-2121 NVSTCTA
+2121 NISTCTA

-2150 PDGTAMLDPND
+2150 ADGTATLDPND
-2161 VIASNTDNCGIATVA
+2161 VIASNTDNCGIGTIA
-2176 VDINEFSCA
+2176 VDITEFSCA
-2185 DIGTPVTVQVFA
+2185 DIGAPITVQVFA

-2210 VTVVDLLAPVLT
+2210 VTVVDLLAPEIT

-2228 VDPGPGNLFYIVPDY
+2228 VDPGAGNLFYILPDY

-2264 SPAAGTPL
+2264 DPVAGTPL

-2283 EDEYGNVS
+2283 EDEYGNIS

-2298 IESILGVGDHSNDFG
+2298 VMTVLGADDHNAGLG
-2313 SLQMYPNPAKNTVT
+2313 SVQMYPNPAKHTVM
-2327 IGNPQSLSL
+2327 IGNPASLSL
-2336 ESLSIFDIRGRMVKS
+2336 ENLRIFDIRGRMVKT
-2351 IDLRSMGT
+2351 IDLRNMGAE
-2359 QKTIDVSEMA
+2359 KAIDVSEMA
-2369 AATYLV
+2369 SATYLV
-2375 IIQGENGQTT
+2375 VIQSENGEII